1 MTGTKST
8 ADEWPQGGTLMCG
21 GSHGFSTNELLSYAK
36 YLEMRTNKL
45 MSTSSTEECQSQ
57 KLL

>member
-1 MTGTKST
+1 MTGPKST
-8 ADEWPQGGTLMCG
+8 ADEWPQGGTMMCDE
-21 GSHGFSTNELLSYAK
+21 SHGFSTKELLSYAE

-45 MSTSSTEECQSQ
+45 MFFSSTEERQSQ